1 MPLIAKWMGLTP
13 EVAGAWMGGTI
24 DTTGAVVASGKV
36 LGETAEKYSVIIKS
50 SQNVLLGLAAF
61 IISIYWSYQGKN
73 EKRKPSARLLWDRF
87 PKFVLGFIVASLVFS
102 LFFSP
107 EEAKSLGKISKGFSN
122 TLFSVAFVCIGLE
135 TNFKELFTQENRKP
149 LKAFLIAQGFNIIV
163 TLIVAFLLFGILMN
177 Y

>member
-1 MPLIAKWMGLTP
+1 MKRKRRRKKRKKRRRRNEKNAK
-13 EVAGAWMGGTI
+13 
-24 DTTGAVVASGKV
+24 KKK
-36 LGETAEKYSVIIKS
+36 EKKEKRKK
-50 SQNVLLGLAAF
+50 
-61 IISIYWSYQGKN
+61 GKN